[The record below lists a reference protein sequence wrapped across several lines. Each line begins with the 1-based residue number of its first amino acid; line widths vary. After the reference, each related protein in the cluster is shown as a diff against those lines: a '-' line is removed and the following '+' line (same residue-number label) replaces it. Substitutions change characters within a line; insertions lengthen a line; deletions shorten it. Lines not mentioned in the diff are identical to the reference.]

1 MLRDRKDSHR
11 DFNGLAMS
19 KILDRGEPPIDIV
32 TLEVI
37 WNRLLSVANE
47 QQDALMR
54 TAFSTIVRESQD
66 LACGLFDT
74 QSRMIAQSISGTPG
88 HINAM
93 ATSMRHFLAAFPLNK
108 LAPGDVLITNDPW
121 MTAGQI
127 NDITITTP
135 IFQDGRIVAFFANT
149 CHSADIGGRILSAE
163 AREVY
168 EEGLR
173 LPIMKLFD
181 RGEPNEALLQIVRAN
196 VRQPD
201 EVIGD
206 FYAQTACN
214 DAGGRA
220 LLQTMDEF
228 GLKSLGPVADEIVRR
243 SEAAV
248 REHIRRLPDGE
259 WQSETWSDGFEEPI
273 VIHCRLRVSGDEI
286 FIDFTGSSPQSTR
299 GINVVMNY
307 THAYASFAVK
317 AAIYPDVP
325 HNEGSFRPVHVTA
338 PPGSILNAL
347 DPAPVA
353 SRQAVGHFVP
363 SAIFAALAGAL
374 PGRLMAPGADPIWL
388 SVWRGQNPAFTVT
401 IFQVGGTGA
410 RPTKDGLSAVGFPSG
425 VAGVPAEVIE
435 SLSPI
440 VMRRRQL
447 RPDSGGAGLWRG
459 GLGQLTE
466 FARRGDGRWSVSGIV
481 DRTRYPAPGLL
492 GGGPGAPGELTLD
505 NGSRPNPK
513 SLVDLSPDQAVLL
526 NPPGGG
532 GYGDP
537 FTRDPERVRQDVIFG
552 YVTPEAA
559 AKDYGVVVRFTG
571 REKELVRLPEQ
582 WVINEAATAKLREK
596 KKDGS
601 C

>member
-1 MLRDRKDSHR
+1 MENK
-11 DFNGLAMS
+11 A
-19 KILDRGEPPIDIV
+19 IDPV

-37 WNRLLSVANE
+37 WNRFMSVANE
-47 QQDALMR
+47 QQDTLIR

-74 QSRMIAQSISGTPG
+74 KGRMIAQSLSGTPG

-93 ATSMRHFLAAFPLNK
+93 ATSMKHFLAAFPPDK
-108 LAPGDVLITNDPW
+108 LDPGDVLITNDPW
-121 MTAGQI
+121 QTAGQI

-135 IFQDGRIVAFFANT
+135 IFRHGKLVALFANT

-163 AREVY
+163 AREVF

-173 LPIMKLFD
+173 IPIMKLFE
-181 RGEPNEALLQIVRAN
+181 RGEPNKILMQIVRTN

-214 DAGGRA
+214 ETGGRA
-220 LLQTMDEF
+220 LLEMMDEF
-228 GLKSLGPVADEIVRR
+228 GLDSIDAVAEEIIRR

-248 REHIRRLPDGE
+248 RAEIRKLPTGE
-259 WQSETWSDGFEEPI
+259 WTNETWSDGFEEPI
-273 VIHCRLRVSGDEI
+273 VIRCAVKVAGDEI
-286 FIDFTGSSPQSTR
+286 FIDFTGSSAQSTR
-299 GINVVMNY
+299 GINVVLNY
-307 THAYASFAVK
+307 THAYASFAIK
-317 AAIYPDVP
+317 AAICPDVP
-325 HNEGSFRPVHVTA
+325 HNEGSFRPVHVSA

-353 SRQAVGHFVP
+353 SRQVIGHFIP
-363 SAIFAALAGAL
+363 SAIFAALSGAL

-388 SVWRGQNPAFTVT
+388 SVWRGQNPPFTLT

-435 SLSPI
+435 SLSPV
-440 VMRRRQL
+440 VMKRRQL
-447 RPDSGGAGLWRG
+447 RPDSGGAGTWRG

-466 FARRGDGRWSVSGIV
+466 FTRRGEGRWSVSSIA
-481 DRTRYPAPGLL
+481 DRTVYAAPGLL
-492 GGGPGAPGELTLD
+492 GGQSGAAGEV
-505 NGSRPNPK
+505 
-513 SLVDLSPDQAVLL
+513 SLNDGTRLNAKALKDLEQGEIVHVNL
-526 NPPGGG
+526 PGGG

-537 FTRDPERVRQDVIFG
+537 LKRDVEKVLWDVVENYITAEEAERR
-552 YVTPEAA
+552 
-559 AKDYGVVVRFTG
+559 YGVAVRYSG
-571 REKELVRLPEQ
+571 DPSDLVKLPEN
-582 WVINEAATAKLREK
+582 WIVDYERTAELR
-596 KKDGS
+596 DGR
-601 C
+601 

>member
-1 MLRDRKDSHR
+1 
-11 DFNGLAMS
+11 MS
-19 KILDRGEPPIDIV
+19 WWSCVMKTSPIDPV

-37 WNRLLSVANE
+37 WNRFMSVANE
-47 QQDALMR
+47 QQDTLIR

-74 QSRMIAQSISGTPG
+74 QGRMIAQSLSGTPG

-93 ATSMRHFLAAFPLNK
+93 ATSMKHFLAAFPPDK
-108 LAPGDVLITNDPW
+108 LDPGDVLITNDPW
-121 MTAGQI
+121 QTAGQI

-135 IFQDGRIVAFFANT
+135 IFRGGKLVAFFANT

-163 AREVY
+163 AREVF

-173 LPIMKLFD
+173 IPIMKLFE
-181 RGEPNEALLQIVRAN
+181 RGEPNKILMQIVRSN

-214 DAGGRA
+214 ETGGRA
-220 LLQTMDEF
+220 LMEMMGEF
-228 GLKSLGPVADEIVRR
+228 GLDAIDTVAEEIIRR

-248 REHIRRLPDGE
+248 RAEIRKLPSGE
-259 WQSETWSDGFEEPI
+259 WTNETWSDGFEEPI
-273 VIHCRLRVSGDEI
+273 VIRCAVKVSGDEI

-299 GINVVMNY
+299 GINVVLNY
-307 THAYASFAVK
+307 THAYASFAIK
-317 AAIYPDVP
+317 AAICPDVP
-325 HNEGSFRPVHVTA
+325 HNEGSFRPVHVSA

-353 SRQAVGHFVP
+353 SRQVIGHFIP
-363 SAIFAALAGAL
+363 SAIFAALSGAM

-388 SVWRGQNPAFTVT
+388 SVWRGQNPPFTLT

-410 RPTKDGLSAVGFPSG
+410 RPTKDGLNAVGFPSG

-435 SLSPI
+435 SLSPV
-440 VMRRRQL
+440 VMKRRQL
-447 RPDSGGAGLWRG
+447 RPDSGGAGTWRG

-466 FARRGDGRWSVSGIV
+466 FTRRGEGRWSVSSIA
-481 DRTRYPAPGLL
+481 DRTVYAAPGLL
-492 GGGPGAPGELTLD
+492 GGQSGAAGEV
-505 NGSRPNPK
+505 
-513 SLVDLSPDQAVLL
+513 SLNDGTRLNAKALKDLEQGEIVHVNL
-526 NPPGGG
+526 PGGG

-537 FTRDPERVRQDVIFG
+537 LKRDIEKVRWDVVENYITAEEAERR
-552 YVTPEAA
+552 
-559 AKDYGVVVRFTG
+559 YGVAVRYTG
-571 REKELVRLPEQ
+571 DPSDLVKLPEN
-582 WVINEAATAKLREK
+582 WIVDHARTADLRK
-596 KKDGS
+596 
-601 C
+601 